1 MAAIVTGLIPILRT
15 AVDATTTYKGRT
27 VWFGFLCIRLVTL
40 FVAEMPW
47 FKLDSDFS
55 CNVTKESVC
64 TRACF
69 NQHFDKPVVM
79 AWNYI
84 FVLLILSVL
93 LMELFTAH
101 VHSVF
106 QKKSSK
112 EKSGVELESLGELKS
127 SSNAGDSTAGVMILD
142 MHGSRNA
149 VLFYL
154 FSVMLR
160 IVVELWFV
168 YVLLYWNLPKLNH
181 SVFICKSHVQGCPDQ
196 ECLVR
201 STAEKCMSIYALVS
215 ISVLV
220 IISSCIFCVY
230 FIGHYL
236 CNCCTKGPHN
246 VEIHGIQSGF

>member
-55 CNVTKESVC
+55 CNVTKDSMC
-64 TRACF
+64 TRSCF

-101 VHSVF
+101 LHSVY
-106 QKKSSK
+106 QKKSSR
-112 EKSGVELESLGELKS
+112 EKNGVELESLGELKS
-127 SSNAGDSTAGVMILD
+127 DPGNSTAGVMILD
-142 MHGSRNA
+142 MHASRNA

-160 IVVELWFV
+160 IFVEFWFV
-168 YVLLYWNLPKLNH
+168 YVLLYWNLPKLHN
-181 SVFICKSHVQGCPDQ
+181 SVFICKSSVQGCPDQ

-215 ISVLV
+215 ISMLV
-220 IISSCIFCVY
+220 IISSIGFCVY
-230 FIGHYL
+230 FIAHYL
-236 CNCCTKGPHN
+236 CNCGSKGGQCEN
-246 VEIHGIQSGF
+246 SWLSK

>member
-15 AVDATTTYKGRT
+15 AVDTSTTYKGRT

-40 FVAEMPW
+40 FVAQMPW
-47 FKLDSDFS
+47 FKLESDFS
-55 CNVTKESVC
+55 CNTTSDSIC

-69 NQHFDKPVVM
+69 NHHFDKPVVM

-84 FVLLILSVL
+84 FVLLVLSVL

-106 QKKSSK
+106 QKKHSK
-112 EKSGVELESLGELKS
+112 EKSGVEVESLGELKS
-127 SSNAGDSTAGVMILD
+127 ANVPGTPTKVFLD
-142 MHGSRNA
+142 MHRSRNA

-160 IVVELWFV
+160 ILVEFWFV
-168 YVLLYWNLPKLNH
+168 YVLLYWNLPKLKQN
-181 SVFICKSHVQGCPDQ
+181 VFICKINVKGCQ
-196 ECLVR
+196 NQVCLVR
-201 STAEKCMSIYALVS
+201 YTAEKCMSIYALAS

-220 IISSCIFCVY
+220 IIISCIFCVY

-236 CNCCTKGPHN
+236 CNCCTKRTQN
-246 VEIHGIQSGF
+246 EKIHGFQSRV